1 MPNHK
6 AIITALAKVQGEVK
20 ANCKC
25 GGSNRV
31 QDCKCPSYYDCA
43 EKCSDCA
50 EVRAFDLKWK
60 CKWDKCVHWRDASI
74 GVYAWE
80 RCILQGDKYIHDIKD
95 CTEGYPDLTTH
106 MHGSK
111 LWLTHV
117 LEVLGL
123 WEEFIY
129 WQSDRLMANVDG
141 RLYRMDFADILTD
154 GKLLMPVVEAY
165 LKEREG

>member
-31 QDCKCPSYYDCA
+31 QDCKCPSYYDWA

-50 EVRAFDLKWK
+50 EVRALDLCWHSCEKGTI
-60 CKWDKCVHWRDASI
+60 DKRYI
-74 GVYAWE
+74 PEEVYYCDGCGE
-80 RCILQGDKYIHDIKD
+80 GPRTFKD
-95 CTEGYPDLTTH
+95 DWGNPDLTTH